1 MIASLSKSTSA
12 CNWAFTWA
20 IALLM
25 ANHLA
30 VAVLA
35 QQPAKIENPTGDA
48 RARVVASSLDLSIWL
63 DRQYDQIYGAQ
74 KPEIVDDATFLR
86 RSHLDLV
93 GAIPSVA
100 YAREFMA
107 DTNSFKRKAL
117 IDALLE
123 DNKGPTRNRDRTAS
137 NLARVW
143 RHAII
148 PQGNGVN
155 MAKQQFEPWLKS
167 QFFQNV
173 SYDRIAEKIV
183 LAGAT
188 ANVPPANVTPDQA
201 QANQDDPDRGAAG
214 FYQAVG
220 AGPAESTTALT
231 RVFLGVRMG
240 CAQCHDH
247 PFTEWKLKD
256 FWGMAAFLGGNEKTE
271 GGVRTVSITGERGGE
286 FTGNFPWN
294 GDASIP
300 AGKTPRQVFASW
312 MVSDANPQFAATAV
326 NRVWQHL
333 CGRGLY
339 ANVDDLD
346 QAKPEERLLLDT
358 LAGLFRDSKFN
369 TRWLIAGICKSK
381 FYERASSP
389 DFAED
394 TPAEAPSADDP
405 SAKVTTRPLKTLSPE
420 QVFDSLEQA
429 LALPVTRA
437 DGSPRFNGL
446 RDQLV
451 QKWSEAVG
459 AKPEQFRAGIPQA
472 LMLMNGKLTSDG
484 ADLAES
490 RTLRAI
496 VDAPFFGDKE
506 KLETMFLA
514 TLTRKPNA
522 EELKFLLEHLN
533 SQEND
538 EARRNS
544 YSEIFWGLLNSPEF
558 VLSQ

>member
-1 MIASLSKSTSA
+1 MLSSIRVIAPALLVVSLST
-12 CNWAFTWA
+12 
-20 IALLM
+20 
-25 ANHLA
+25 
-30 VAVLA
+30 VLFA
-35 QQPAKIENPTGDA
+35 QDAPAKADSAKPVATAPLVQIEIPQGDD
-48 RARVVASSLDLSIWL
+48 RARIVASSVDLALWL
-63 DRQYDQIYGAQ
+63 DRQYDAIFAKGD
-74 KPEIVDDATFLR
+74 KPDTVDDSVFLR
-86 RSHLDLV
+86 RAHLDMV
-93 GAIPSVA
+93 GSVPSVA
-100 YAREFMA
+100 FAREFLA

-123 DNKGPTRNRDRTAS
+123 DNKGPSRNRDRTAS

-148 PQGNGVN
+148 PQGAGANA
-155 MAKQQFEPWLKS
+155 AKQQFEPWLRK
-167 QFFQNV
+167 QFFENV

-183 LAGAT
+183 LAGNRPAMQ
-188 ANVPPANVTPDQA
+188 VPPVPNAPPPA
-201 QANQDDPDRGAAG
+201 SDDPDQGAVG

-220 AGPAESTTALT
+220 AAPAESTTALT
-231 RVFLGVRMG
+231 RVFLGVRLG

-247 PFTEWKLKD
+247 PFTEWKKKD
-256 FWGMAAFLGGNEKTE
+256 FWGMAAFVGGTEKAD
-271 GGVRTVSITGERGGE
+271 GNSRTVSIVGDRGEE
-286 FTGNFPWN
+286 FTGRFPWN
-294 GDASIP
+294 GDATIP
-300 AGKTPRQVFASW
+300 EGKTPRQVFASW
-312 MVSDANPQFAATAV
+312 MTSDQNPQFAATAV

-346 QAKPEERLLLDT
+346 QAKPQERALLDAI
-358 LAGLFRDSKFN
+358 AGLFRDSKYN

-381 FYERASSP
+381 FYERASSTE
-389 DFAED
+389 FAEEIS
-394 TPAEAPSADDP
+394 PEEVA
-405 SAKVTTRPLKTLSPE
+405 AKITTRPLKTLSPE

-506 KLETMFLA
+506 KLETMFMA
-514 TLTRKPNA
+514 TLTRKPSD
-522 EELKFLLEHLN
+522 EELKFLLEHLD
-533 SQEND
+533 SQPND
-538 EARRNS
+538 EARRGS